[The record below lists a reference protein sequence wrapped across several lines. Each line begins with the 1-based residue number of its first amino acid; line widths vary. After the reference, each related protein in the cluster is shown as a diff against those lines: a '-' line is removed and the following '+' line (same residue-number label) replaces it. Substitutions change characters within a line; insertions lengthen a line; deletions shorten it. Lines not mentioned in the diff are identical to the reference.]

1 MNSSINKKVFRQA
14 GESHPPAENKLTL
27 GGGSDLD
34 KQIDRLVDTTKNA
47 HVNFA
52 INNDGSQ
59 SGQKNEDD
67 LTKDIANDFS
77 AVEKTGP
84 PIGKI
89 SLT

>member
-1 MNSSINKKVFRQA
+1 MVA
-14 GESHPPAENKLTL
+14 
-27 GGGSDLD
+27 DLD

-47 HVNFA
+47 QVNFA

-59 SGQKNEDD
+59 SGQSDEDD
-67 LTKDIANDFS
+67 LIKDIANDFS